1 MVIQVFP
8 RRLYFRPP
16 VYLSPAHE
24 IVALF
29 FSFYLFI
36 RLSLSL
42 SFCLPR
48 GDSFYLASTLENK
61 VNKYKRGHYQI
72 MA

>member
-16 VYLSPAHE
+16 VYLPPAHE
-24 IVALF
+24 ILPLF
-29 FSFYLFI
+29 FFLFIYLFI
-36 RLSLSL
+36 CLSLSL
-42 SFCLPR
+42 WR
-48 GDSFYLASTLENK
+48 DTFYLASTLENK